1 MPRAGVGLAA
11 AVAVVLV
18 AAAGWWW
25 TRPSSAPPAAKAPPP
40 PEVGVVTVSAA
51 DVPLPLDFSGRVA
64 GFRVVEIRAQVNGLL
79 MKREFLEGAIVEPGQ
94 VLFRI
99 DPRTYE
105 AALARAQAQNA
116 QAKAQVVAA
125 EENYTRV
132 QGLAAQKVSTQKAL
146 EDAVAARDQA
156 RAAVLSTAADV
167 EMAQLN
173 IEFTTIKAPVK
184 GPTSLVS
191 PPEGTLIKAQ
201 DTLLTTI
208 TQVDPAYVN
217 FTFTD
222 SELRSLSEIGRSSEE
237 LFDPDKVKVEL
248 QFGDGTTFPLPG
260 KVDTHSRTVDPR
272 TGTILTRAIF
282 PNQDGALLPGQ
293 FVRVKM
299 TGLVLPNAI
308 VVPKTAINQGPL
320 GAFVYVVEADNVAR
334 ARQVR
339 LYRELDNGWIVR
351 KGLAPGDRVV
361 VDGVIRVRP
370 GNPVRPTPVASA
382 GAPPAQPANSNTAQP
397 ANGNTAQP
405 PGANPRK

>member
-1 MPRAGVGLAA
+1 MQPLPGPNRRRAGIALAA
-11 AVAVVLV
+11 ALAIAGAVALV
-18 AAAGWWW
+18 AAGAWWMW
-25 TRPSSAPPAAKAPPP
+25 LRPAPAPSAAKAPPP
-40 PEVGVVTVSAA
+40 PEVGVATVTAA

-79 MKREFLEGAIVEPGQ
+79 LKREFLEGAVVAPGQ

-99 DPRTYE
+99 DPRPYD
-105 AALARAQAQNA
+105 AALSRAEAQAQ
-116 QAKAQVVAA
+116 QAKATLTQA

-132 QGLAAQKVSTQKAL
+132 RGLAAQKVSTQKSL

-156 RAAVLSTAADV
+156 RAAILSTAADV
-167 EMAQLN
+167 EMAKLN
-173 IEFTTIKAPVK
+173 LEFTTIKAPVK

-208 TQVDPAYVN
+208 TQTEPAYVN

-222 SELRSLSEIGRSSEE
+222 SELRSLSEIDKSSEE
-237 LFDPDKVKVEL
+237 LFDPDRVKVEL
-248 QFGDGTTFPLPG
+248 QFGDGSTYAEPG

-282 PNQDGALLPGQ
+282 PNREGTLLPGQ

-299 TGLVLPNAI
+299 SGLTLPNAI
-308 VVPKTAINQGPL
+308 VVPKAALNQGPL
-320 GAFVYVVEADNVAR
+320 GAFVYVVEPDDVAR

-339 LYRELDNGWIVR
+339 LYRELETGWIVR
-351 KGLAPGDRVV
+351 KGLTVGDRVV

-370 GNPVRPTPVASA
+370 GNKVKPVPIAAAKP
-382 GAPPAQPANSNTAQP
+382 
-397 ANGNTAQP
+397 
-405 PGANPRK
+405 